1 METPLPNL
9 MELNY
14 YFEQAGVGL
23 GREETFRIWL
33 SLKQLVDKH
42 ALESIRFWGKVFG
55 IEQNYYIAE
64 VQFQEGKD
72 DDGEAEAEAEGK
84 EEEETEEKEETEEE
98 DPIPKPVH
106 KPPPVVPREEN
117 GHGTNKFVYYVC
129 NSRKLK
135 NVFFYTI
142 HRELKLL

>member
-1 METPLPNL
+1 

-33 SLKQLVDKH
+33 ALKQLVDKH
-42 ALESIRFWGKVFG
+42 ALESIRFWGKLFG

-72 DDGEAEAEAEGK
+72 EEGEAEAEAENK
-84 EEEETEEKEETEEE
+84 EE
-98 DPIPKPVH
+98 DPIPKPAH
-106 KPPPVVPREEN
+106 KPPPVIPREEN
-117 GHGTNKFVYYVC
+117 GHGANKFVYYVC
-129 NSRKLK
+129 NSRK
-135 NVFFYTI
+135 FYYA
-142 HRELKLL
+142 RFLVS